1 MQTLEALTT
10 QINSI
15 KDLQSV
21 VKTMKALAM
30 VSIRQYETAVTALA
44 EYNRTVEMGL
54 QILLRNRYFSEQPVM
69 LPNDVSNHKSNG
81 TLGVIIFGSD
91 HGLCGQFNEQIVSYA
106 LEQLKELQIKPEN
119 CTIAA
124 VGARLI
130 PYLETAKQ
138 SIYKQFSLPNSV
150 AGITSMV
157 QEILLMIEQW
167 RFPQEEKLRASLR
180 GTYGVCTHPGDEQLG
195 RPAEGVH
202 GVPSAASKRPSPTGI
217 SPRGRHFI
225 PSHIDRII
233 LVYNKSFSAASYRP
247 QNLQLLPMNTE
258 WLQGLEQQPWHSEG
272 LPTFTMDWEQL
283 FSTLIRQYLF
293 VALYRAFAESLAS
306 ENASRLASMQAAQK
320 NIEERLTE
328 LNAQYRHQR
337 QSSITSELL
346 DIVSGFEA
354 LNQDSQ

>member
-1 MQTLEALTT
+1 MQSLEALRAK
-10 QINSI
+10 IDSI

-44 EYNRTVEMGL
+44 DYNRTVEMGL
-54 QILLRNRYFSEQPVM
+54 EILLRHRYFSEQPLL
-69 LPNDVSNHKSNG
+69 LPNDIANHKSNG

-106 LEQLKELQIKPEN
+106 FKQLKELQIRPEN

-138 SIYKQFSLPNSV
+138 SIDTQFSLPNSV

-157 QEILLMIEQW
+157 QDILLMIEQW
-167 RFPQEEKLRASLR
+167 RFPQEEKLQALKDRDFL
-180 GTYGVCTHPGDEQLG
+180 
-195 RPAEGVH
+195 
-202 GVPSAASKRPSPTGI
+202 
-217 SPRGRHFI
+217 

-233 LVYNKSFSAASYRP
+233 IVYNKSFSAVSYRP
-247 QNLQLLPMNTE
+247 QYLQLLPMNAE
-258 WLQGLEQQPWHSEG
+258 WLQRLEQQPWHSEG
-272 LPTFTMDWEQL
+272 LPTFTMDWDQL

-293 VALYRAFAESLAS
+293 VSLYRAFAESLAS

-346 DIVSGFEA
+346 DIVSGFEQNA
-354 LNQDSQ
+354 RAVPT

>member
-1 MQTLEALTT
+1 MQTLEALTA

-21 VKTMKALAM
+21 VKTMKALAI

-44 EYNRTVEMGL
+44 DYNRTVAMGL
-54 QILLRNRYFSEQPVM
+54 QILLRHRYFSEQPVI
-69 LPNDVSNHKSNG
+69 LPNYVANHKSNG
-81 TLGVIIFGSD
+81 TSNGTVGIIIFGSD
-91 HGLCGQFNEQIVSYA
+91 RGLCGQFNEQIVSYA
-106 LEQLKELQIKPEN
+106 LEQLDELQIKPEN
-119 CTIAA
+119 RTIAA

-138 SIYKQFSLPNSV
+138 RIYTQFSLPNSI

-167 RFPQEEKLRASLR
+167 RFPQEEKLRLSRDKEFVGYPPR
-180 GTYGVCTHPGDEQLG
+180 GT
-195 RPAEGVH
+195 
-202 GVPSAASKRPSPTGI
+202 AAQMRV
-217 SPRGRHFI
+217 
-225 PSHIDRII
+225 DRII
-233 LVYNKSFSAASYRP
+233 LVYNKSFSAVSYRP
-247 QNLQLLPMNTE
+247 QNLQLLPMSAE
-258 WLQGLEQQPWHSEG
+258 WLQHLEQQPWHSEG
-272 LPTFTMDWEQL
+272 LPTFTMDWSEL

-293 VALYRAFAESLAS
+293 VSLYRAFAESLAS

-354 LNQDSQ
+354 LNENNF

>member
-1 MQTLEALTT
+1 MQTLEALTA

-15 KDLQSV
+15 EDLQSV

-44 EYNRTVEMGL
+44 DYNRTVEMGL
-54 QILLRNRYFSEQPVM
+54 QILLRHRDFREQPVI
-69 LPNDVSNHKSNG
+69 LPNDVSKHKSNG
-81 TLGVIIFGSD
+81 ISGVIIFGSD

-106 LEQLKELQIKPEN
+106 LEQLRELQIKPEN

-138 SIYKQFSLPNSV
+138 NIYAQFSLPNSV

-157 QEILLMIEQW
+157 QEILLTIEQW

-180 GTYGVCTHPGDEQLG
+180 RTYGVCTHPADEQL
-195 RPAEGVH
+195 
-202 GVPSAASKRPSPTGI
+202 AASKRPSPTGI
-217 SPRGRHFI
+217 SSSPGGNNLVS
-225 PSHIDRII
+225 SHIDRII
-233 LVYNKSFSAASYRP
+233 LIYNKSVSAASYRP
-247 QNLQLLPMNTE
+247 QNLQLLPMNAK
-258 WLQGLEQQPWHSEG
+258 WLQSLEQQPWHSEG
-272 LPTFTMDWEQL
+272 LPTFTMDWDKL
-283 FSTLIRQYLF
+283 FSSLIRQYLF
-293 VALYRAFAESLAS
+293 VSLYRAFAESLAS

-354 LNQDSQ
+354 LKENNV

>member
-44 EYNRTVEMGL
+44 DYNRTVEMGL
-54 QILLRNRYFSEQPVM
+54 QILLHHRDFSEQPVI

-91 HGLCGQFNEQIVSYA
+91 HGLCGQFNEQIVSYG
-106 LEQLKELQIKPEN
+106 LQQLKELQIKPEN
-119 CTIAA
+119 CAIAA

-138 SIYKQFSLPNSV
+138 NIYAQFSLPNSV

-157 QEILLMIEQW
+157 QEILLTIEQW

-180 GTYGVCTHPGDEQLG
+180 
-195 RPAEGVH
+195 
-202 GVPSAASKRPSPTGI
+202 PSPTGI
-217 SPRGRHFI
+217 SLRGRNLL

-233 LVYNKSFSAASYRP
+233 LIYNKSVSAASYRP
-247 QNLQLLPMNTE
+247 QNLQLLPMNAK
-258 WLQGLEQQPWHSEG
+258 WLQSLEQQPWHSEG
-272 LPTFTMDWEQL
+272 LPTFTMDWDKL
-283 FSTLIRQYLF
+283 FSSLIRQYLF
-293 VALYRAFAESLAS
+293 VSLYRAFAESLAS

-354 LNQDSQ
+354 LKENNV